1 MADEILNRIEKHM
14 EGTSL
19 GLAALA
25 EVLQK
30 MDGRMEADDAYA
42 IEKAEQEQAA
52 IEHANLVKNIAKSVL
67 IELSDQGM
75 DVDGTG
81 IENVGKPDPTKG
93 ATATPNYVGDADDS
107 SETITPRSSIED
119 QQSSIMAEDDEDKD
133 RNDDD
138 VDKAMHDDGKKE
150 KAYMGRRV
158 ENAHMMGKKNV
169 ENAMGDRD
177 DEDRFPKDEKE
188 DDEGEGSD
196 EQKAM
201 VNMKKSLLALQKQ
214 IESLDISKAV
224 KEESENRLRKMGFKE
239 ENGLQR
245 PQLSTNVF
253 GADTETPIKKAQTVN
268 DVVDQLTNLSY
279 KELRKMQELKRQ
291 GIVDGLPDEIAS
303 LGN

>member
-52 IEHANLVKNIAKSVL
+52 MEHANLVKNIAKSVL

-75 DVDGTG
+75 DVDGTDTKV
-81 IENVGKPDPTKG
+81 VGGGDPTKG
-93 ATATPNYVGDADDS
+93 ATATPNYVGDSDDS
-107 SETITPRSSIED
+107 SETVNVPTKIED
-119 QQSSIMAEDDEDKD
+119 QQASIHAEDDDDEDEEKAM
-133 RNDDD
+133 RNMAKADDENED
-138 VDKAMHDDGKKE
+138 EDEEKAMGGKFPKMENAMHDDDEDEDDDSE
-150 KAYMGRRV
+150 KAML
-158 ENAHMMGKKNV
+158 
-169 ENAMGDRD
+169 
-177 DEDRFPKDEKE
+177 
-188 DDEGEGSD
+188 
-196 EQKAM
+196 
-201 VNMKKSLLALQKQ
+201 KKSIKQLQKQ
-214 IESLDISKAV
+214 IEALDISKAV

-245 PQLSTNVF
+245 PQLSNNVF
-253 GADTETPIKKAQTVN
+253 GADETPIKKAQTVN

-279 KELRKMQELKRQ
+279 KELRKMQEFKRQ
-291 GIVDGLPDEIAS
+291 GIVEGLPDEIAN
-303 LGN
+303 L

>member
-52 IEHANLVKNIAKSVL
+52 IEHANLVKSIAKSVL

-75 DVDGTG
+75 DVDGTA
-81 IENVGKPDPTKG
+81 IENVGKPDPTKS
-93 ATATPNYVGDADDS
+93 ATATPNYIGDADDS

-119 QQSSIMAEDDEDKD
+119 QQASIMAEDDEKDKKD
-133 RNDDD
+133 DDD

-150 KAYMGRRV
+150 KAYMGKR
-158 ENAHMMGKKNV
+158 V
-169 ENAMGDRD
+169 ENAMGDGD

-188 DDEGEGSD
+188 DDEGND
-196 EQKAM
+196 ESKAM

-253 GADTETPIKKAQTVN
+253 GADETPIKKAQTVN

-291 GIVDGLPDEIAS
+291 GIVDGLPDEIAGLS
-303 LGN
+303 